1 MNRLPRFA
9 VIAATV
15 IGVSMPALSQAPPD
29 LQTLGAG
36 LRQNLEELQNFT
48 CQSKITF
55 LVDGVQRRVAVYKIR
70 YDENGSLQ
78 RTQISGETAK
88 GDVRGP
94 DGKKLSKK
102 QQEAALEF
110 VTKAKNQLTA
120 YLSPLFAEKAVASAA
135 VTVDGDVFRLLSR
148 DVVNPGDTVVVTFS
162 TATQEPK
169 TLHATATIEGSPMEL
184 DVTFQALDFGPFCPA
199 RSDTTTSWNGM
210 KLQITTENSDYS

>member
-1 MNRLPRFA
+1 MNRLPRF
-9 VIAATV
+9 VTIAAT
-15 IGVSMPALSQAPPD
+15 IISVSMPVVSQESPD
-29 LQTLGAG
+29 LQALGAG
-36 LRQNLEELQNFT
+36 LRRNLEELQNYT

-55 LVDGVQRRVAVYKIR
+55 LVDGVQRRVDVYKIR
-70 YDENGSLQ
+70 YDANGWLQ

-94 DGKKLSKK
+94 NGKKLSKK

-120 YLSPLFAEKAVASAA
+120 YLSPLFAEKAVASAS

-148 DVVNPGDTVVVTFS
+148 DVVNPGDTVLVTFS

-199 RSDTTTSWNGM
+199 KSVTTTSWNGM
-210 KLQITTENSDYS
+210 QLTITTENSDYS